1 MANTLKSIY
10 QSIGLPRLIIFIF
23 FILLFVLAGLLGMNI
38 SSMFSDVLV
47 RFGMN
52 GILVLAMVPGIQ
64 AGIGLNFGFSMG
76 IIAGLLGGVISIQL
90 DLQGF
95 GGFAAAILIGL
106 VISLPLGWGYGI
118 LLNRMKGSEMTVST
132 YVGFS
137 MIALMNIFWLILP
150 FNSPEM
156 VWAIG
161 SGLRQTIDLTARYK
175 HILNGFLKFSIPT
188 GNGAIVIPTGLI
200 LFFAFWCFLIWLF
213 LRSKQGIA
221 MAAAGENGKFAK
233 AAGIDEN
240 KTRILGTVVSTSL
253 AAVGIIVYAQSYGF
267 FQLYNAPLMM
277 SFAAAAG
284 VLIGGASVRHATISN
299 VLIGTFL
306 FQGLLVLGLPVANN
320 ILPEGNLSEVMR
332 IIISNG
338 IILYAIS
345 KSQGGKK

>member
-1 MANTLKSIY
+1 MAERAKSII
-10 QSIGLPRLIIFIF
+10 QSIGLPRLIIFLF
-23 FILLFVLAGLLGMNI
+23 FILLFVMAELLGMNVA
-38 SSMFSDVLV
+38 SMFSDVLV
-47 RFGMN
+47 RLGMN

-64 AGIGLNFGFSMG
+64 AGIGLNFGFAIG
-76 IIAGLLGGVISIQL
+76 IIAGLLGGVISIQM
-90 DLQGF
+90 DLYGVAGF
-95 GGFAAAILIGL
+95 VTAILIGL
-106 VISLPLGWGYGI
+106 LISVPLGYGYGL

-137 MIALMNIFWLILP
+137 IIALMNIFWLILP

-161 SGLRQTIDLTARYK
+161 SGLRQTIDLSSRYK
-175 HILNGFLKFSIPT
+175 HILNKFLEFTIPT
-188 GNGAIVIPTGLI
+188 GAGNIVVPTGLI
-200 LFFAFWCFLIWLF
+200 LFLLFWCLIVWLF
-213 LRSKQGIA
+213 LRSKSGIA
-221 MAAAGENGKFAK
+221 MSAAGENGQFAK

-240 KTRILGTVVSTSL
+240 KTRVLGTVMSTAL
-253 AAVGIIVYAQSYGF
+253 ASVGIIVYAQSYGF

-284 VLIGGASVRHATISN
+284 VLIGGATVKKASISN

-306 FQGLLVLGLPVANN
+306 FQGLLVLGLPVMNK

-345 KSQGGKK
+345 KAQGGK

>member
-1 MANTLKSIY
+1 MADKLKSIY

-23 FILLFVLAGLLGMNI
+23 FILLFVMAEFLGMNI
-38 SSMFSDVLV
+38 GTMFSDVLV

-90 DLQGF
+90 NMSGF
-95 GGFAAAILIGL
+95 SGFAFAVITGL
-106 VISLPLGWGYGI
+106 LISLPLGWGYGV

-137 MIALMNIFWLILP
+137 VIALMNIFWLILP
-150 FNSPEM
+150 FKSPEM

-161 SGLRQTIDLTARYK
+161 AGLRQTIDLSSRYK
-175 HILNGFLKFSIPT
+175 HILNNFLKFTFPVGSNLIT
-188 GNGAIVIPTGLI
+188 VPTGLL
-200 LFFAFWCFLIWLF
+200 LFFGFWCLIVWLF
-213 LRSKQGIA
+213 LRSKSGIA
-221 MAAAGENGKFAK
+221 MSAAGENGKFAK

-240 KTRILGTVVSTSL
+240 KTRVLGTVASTAL

-267 FQLYNAPLMM
+267 YQLYNAPLMM

-306 FQGLLVLGLPVANN
+306 FQGLLVLGLPVANK

-345 KSQGGKK
+345 KAQGGK

>member
-1 MANTLKSIY
+1 MADTLKSVY

-23 FILLFVLAGLLGMNI
+23 FIMLFVMAEMLGMNI
-38 SSMFSDVLV
+38 ATMFSDVLV
-47 RFGMN
+47 RFGMH

-64 AGIGLNFGFSMG
+64 AGIGLNFGFSLG

-90 DLQGF
+90 NLYGLA
-95 GGFAAAILIGL
+95 GFAVAILIGL
-106 VISLPLGWGYGI
+106 GLSLPLGWGYGV

-137 MIALMNIFWLILP
+137 VIALMNIFWLILP

-161 SGLRQTIDLTARYK
+161 AGLRQTIDLTARYK
-175 HILNGFLKFSIPT
+175 HILNDFLKFNIPVGG
-188 GNGAIVIPTGLI
+188 GNLITVPTGLI
-200 LFFAFWCFLIWLF
+200 LFFAFWCLIIWLF
-213 LRSKQGIA
+213 LHSKSGIA
-221 MAAAGENGKFAK
+221 MSAAGENGKFAK

-240 KTRILGTVVSTSL
+240 KTRILGTVASTAL

-267 FQLYNAPLMM
+267 YQLYNAPLMM

-284 VLIGGASVRHATISN
+284 VLIGGASVRHATIAN

-306 FQGLLVLGLPVANN
+306 FQGLLVLGLPVANK

-345 KSQGGKK
+345 KSQGGK